1 VTASRSEQLKQWA
14 EALLERFRHLSIYGQ
29 LKVIAVGVYVFLC
42 MATVVVA
49 APADEKTNQIE
60 ARIMVLEG
68 DMVVGRYFVVQ
79 NEGRAHWY
87 DVVFEIDG
95 GFQVKRELVHAGEK
109 VTLFLKDF
117 QREDTT
123 TRPGKSLVKRQSA
136 PVDMQVNFLT
146 VHTRDGMS
154 RQILTKAAK

>member
-1 VTASRSEQLKQWA
+1 MSSRSDQLKRWM
-14 EALLERFRHLSIYGQ
+14 EALVERFRHLSIYGQ
-29 LKVIAVGVYVFLC
+29 IKVIVVGIYIFLC

-49 APADEKTNQIE
+49 APADDKTNQIE

-95 GFQVKRELVHAGEK
+95 GFAVKRDLVHSGEK

-117 QREDTT
+117 QREEVIE
-123 TRPGKSLVKRQSA
+123 RVGKSVTKRQSA
-136 PVDMQVNFLT
+136 PVDMQVSAIT
-146 VHTRDGMS
+146 VRTRDGKS
-154 RQILTKAAK
+154 RELVSRGAK

>member
-1 VTASRSEQLKQWA
+1 MFSRSEQLKRLLA
-14 EALLERFRHLSIYGQ
+14 ALVERFRHLSIYGQ
-29 LKVIAVGVYVFLC
+29 IKVLVLGFYVFLC

-49 APADEKTNQIE
+49 APADDKTNQIE

-87 DVVFEIDG
+87 DVTFEIDG
-95 GFQVKRELVHAGEK
+95 GFHVKRDLVHAGEK

-117 QREDTT
+117 QREEATE
-123 TRPGKSLVKRQSA
+123 RFGKTVTKRQTA
-136 PVDMQVNFLT
+136 PVDMQVSAIT
-146 VHTRDGMS
+146 VRTRDGKT
-154 RQILTKAAK
+154 REVVRHGAK

>member
-1 VTASRSEQLKQWA
+1 MSSRSDQLKRWL
-14 EALLERFRHLSIYGQ
+14 EELIERFRHLSIYGQ
-29 LKVIAVGVYVFLC
+29 LKVVVVGIYVFLC

-49 APADEKTNQIE
+49 APADDKTNQIE

-68 DMVVGRYFVVQ
+68 DMVVGRYVVVQ

-95 GFQVKRELVHAGEK
+95 GFQVKRDLVHAGEK

-117 QREDTT
+117 QREEVAE
-123 TRPGKSLVKRQSA
+123 RLGKAVTKRQSA
-136 PVDMQVNFLT
+136 PVDMQVNVIT
-146 VHTRDGMS
+146 VRTRDGKTREIVS
-154 RQILTKAAK
+154 PSAK